1 MTNWPLYYC
10 VAGDGLLGAAGLPPG
25 TWQSPHL
32 DEVCG
37 QDQLPVRVLG
47 SLCLL
52 QGVYLCFKVHSF
64 NFGKHDFRSST
75 PISCW
80 MDQSILGN
88 SHWWNSSLSSSWYK
102 KQLLRLVVSRLI
114 FNSIFFN
121 CSFFQ
126 MLSIRGVIPCIPYI
140 SGKAKGFLI
149 LASVV
154 AVEALIFG
162 VIQFAYYYRCFCKTV
177 WPHSLTNWCC

>member
-1 MTNWPLYYC
+1 M
-10 VAGDGLLGAAGLPPG
+10 ASSGLQDYHPAPDNPH
-25 TWQSPHL
+25 TWMKFVGKISFL
-32 DEVCG
+32 FGFWALFVF
-37 QDQLPVRVLG
+37 
-47 SLCLL
+47 
-52 QGVYLCFKVHSF
+52 FKVFIYIQRCIHSILG
-64 NFGKHDFRSST
+64 NMNFRSST

-162 VIQFAYYYRCFCKTV
+162 VIQFAYYYRCFCNNV